1 MRCGEVME
9 YKPCGNICMPTCS
22 DPEGKNCGDTGGC
35 EEGCFCK
42 EGMVYDGLNTC
53 YADDQCGCKVPDQ
66 NNVYINVRISHVLL
80 NFVGWF
86 FHNRLELLT

>member
-66 NNVYINVRISHVLL
+66 NNVFINVRI
-80 NFVGWF
+80 
-86 FHNRLELLT
+86 TYY